1 MISIAAVGIE
11 VPLARVTGISTRLIR
26 GRHFLLIRLRDNST
40 GIEGFGYTY
49 VGSHGSR
56 TAVTIFQEVFAP
68 LLNEMISESIT
79 EIWEKLYAETL
90 LIGRG
95 GLALRVLSAIDIAL
109 WDLRTREMNVS
120 LAAALGGRAKGVPAY
135 ASGGYFYSGVDPIDS
150 IKTEMKRNVESGF
163 TKHKIKVG
171 GHDLVQ
177 DAKRVAAAFEVLPMN
192 HELALDANNAYVNS
206 YVAAKALEK
215 FELAAGTRGLWW
227 FEEPLGPSDVEGHS
241 FLKSRFATPIASGE
255 ILQTR
260 HEVRPYIDTR
270 AVDFLQ
276 IDAGVIGG
284 ITEFFKVAQ
293 AASVAQMAIAPHWHA
308 NLHGHLATALENC
321 VIVEHFLL
329 EKDIYN
335 FEILLTPSSRM
346 QFSNGEV
353 LVENNI
359 GLGLT
364 FDEEKITRFK
374 VADFQW

>member
-11 VPLARVTGISTRLIR
+11 LPLARVTGISTRLIR

-56 TAVTIFQEVFAP
+56 TAVTMFQEVFAP

-192 HELALDANNAYVNS
+192 HELSLDANNAYVNS

-215 FELAAGTRGLWW
+215 FELAAGSRGLWW

>member
-11 VPLARVTGISTRLIR
+11 LPLERVTGISTRLIR
-26 GRHFLLIRLRDNST
+26 GRHFLLVRLRDNST
-40 GIEGFGYTY
+40 GIEGVGYTY

-56 TAVTIFQEVFAP
+56 TAVTMFEEVFAP
-68 LLNEMISESIT
+68 LLNDMISESIT
-79 EIWEKLYAETL
+79 SIWEKLYLETL

-95 GLALRVLSAIDIAL
+95 GLAMRVLSAIDIAL

-120 LAAALGGRAKGVPAY
+120 LSVALGGRAQGVPAY
-135 ASGGYFYSGVDPIDS
+135 ASGGYFYSGVDPIES
-150 IKTEMKRNVESGF
+150 ITTEMNQNVKSGF

-171 GHDLVQ
+171 GYGVLQ
-177 DAKRVAAAFEVLPMN
+177 DAERVAAALEVLPLH
-192 HELALDANNAYVNS
+192 HELALDANNAYGNS

-215 FELAAGTRGLWW
+215 FELAAGDRGLWW

-260 HEVRPYIDTR
+260 HEVRPYIDAR

-284 ITEFFKVAQ
+284 ITEFVKVAQ

-308 NLHGHLATALENC
+308 NIHGHLATALENC
-321 VIVEHFLL
+321 VIVEHFML

-335 FEILLTPSSRM
+335 FEILLTPDSRM
-346 QFSNGEV
+346 KFSNGEV
-353 LVENNI
+353 LVENAT

-364 FDEEKITRFK
+364 FDEDKINMFK
-374 VADFQW
+374 VADFKW